1 MDAQGLTMTRIFGLS
16 FAMLFIGSATQAAV
30 ITFDDL
36 NLAPESEWHGPDPD
50 GIVDTGPFGTPVTY
64 GGFQSGGATFFNQYD
79 NAYDLWSGGFAYS
92 NQTDNVDP
100 SFANQYS
107 AIAGGGRG
115 PGADNYGVVFGYGA
129 IDPANVGDLWS
140 LPTISLPQGESPV
153 GVYVTNT
160 TYAGLLM
167 RDGDPN
173 GFAKQFGGDSGDDPD
188 WFKLSVYGIDAIGN
202 PMSNFVDFYLADYR
216 FSDNSHDYVITDW
229 SFVDLTGLSGAA
241 SLHFNL
247 ASSDNGVWGMNT
259 PAYFAMDDLQTA
271 AVPEPASI
279 VLLGGTFLAAGAWGR
294 FRRRKLT
301 E

>member
-1 MDAQGLTMTRIFGLS
+1 
-16 FAMLFIGSATQAAV
+16 
-30 ITFDDL
+30 
-36 NLAPESEWHGPDPD
+36 
-50 GIVDTGPFGTPVTY
+50 
-64 GGFQSGGATFFNQYD
+64 
-79 NAYDLWSGGFAYS
+79 
-92 NQTDNVDP
+92 
-100 SFANQYS
+100 
-107 AIAGGGRG
+107 
-115 PGADNYGVVFGYGA
+115 
-129 IDPANVGDLWS
+129 
-140 LPTISLPQGESPV
+140 
-153 GVYVTNT
+153 
-160 TYAGLLM
+160 M

-173 GFAKQFGGDSGDDPD
+173 GFAKQLGGDSGDDPD